1 MQGDQDKNRATPMT
15 RLMTLLPAAAM
26 SVAVLASGCASTA
39 DPVGAYNPTAKFAQ
53 MRPVQPMKIT
63 GSRLRTM
70 ASPDDASPPT
80 AQPVTVITRQSIE
93 DSGAISVHQVLM
105 KHVPNMVRQMP

>member
-1 MQGDQDKNRATPMT
+1 MH
-15 RLMTLLPAAAM
+15 
-26 SVAVLASGCASTA
+26 
-39 DPVGAYNPTAKFAQ
+39 PTAKFAQ

-80 AQPVTVITRQSIE
+80 ALPVTVITRQKIDE
-93 DSGAISVHQVLM
+93 SGAISVHQVLL
-105 KHVPNMVRQMP
+105 KHVPNMVRRMP